1 MKLPDGRLILLYNT
15 VSRSV
20 LKVAVS
26 YDDGETWKEVLTL
39 EEKENHEYSY
49 PAIIQ
54 ASDQLLHVTYTYN
67 RTQIK
72 VKSIQHLFQ
81 IFNKNTQLVSS
92 KQISKEWKININGS
106 I

>member
-39 EEKENHEYSY
+39 EEKENNEYSY

-54 ASDQLLHVTYTYN
+54 ASDQLLHATYTYN

-72 VKSIQHLFQ
+72 VKPIQHLF
-81 IFNKNTQLVSS
+81 
-92 KQISKEWKININGS
+92 
-106 I
+106 

>member
-15 VSRSV
+15 VSRSI

-39 EEKENHEYSY
+39 AEKENNEYSY